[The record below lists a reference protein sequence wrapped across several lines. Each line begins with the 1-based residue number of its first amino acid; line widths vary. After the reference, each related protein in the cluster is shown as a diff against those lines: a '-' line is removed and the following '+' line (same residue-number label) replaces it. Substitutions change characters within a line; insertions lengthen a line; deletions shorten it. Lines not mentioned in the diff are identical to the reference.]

1 MQYHWWKRE
10 TMKISKI
17 YSNKNFKNIEFKEQ
31 FNTII
36 AFIESDKK
44 KDTHNLG
51 KTSLLRVIDFL
62 LLSQI
67 DKRKDKLFGND
78 LFIGQVFFGEFELN
92 NGKFLIV
99 KRSVDLPTKVSFK
112 LLDNKLEDYTINI
125 DWDFEDLSFDKA
137 KEKLNE
143 YLTFDVLNKW
153 NYRKSITYFLR
164 SQQDFLDVFKLN
176 KFKGKH
182 KDWKPF
188 VFELLGF
195 NGDLIKEKLE
205 IEEDIDELKKK
216 LQILKNEAQIDTTEK
231 DRLEGLLEIKQNELT
246 DIEKLIDVFNFYS
259 EDLKTNK
266 TIVEHIDNKL
276 QALNSDRYRI
286 SYEINKIKKTL
297 SNTIDDI
304 DLSEID
310 LLFEELNTY
319 FPNEL
324 KKKYKDLINFQKT
337 ITSERKKYL
346 SENLEEL
353 NSELVSVNKEI
364 EDAEKEKSKL
374 LELLTQKDSYQKFK
388 EYQKKLT
395 SIEVEIELIKNKL
408 SAIDNSLIIENEI
421 DTKKEL
427 VKIKIEELRKELST
441 RKHSDINKIFN
452 SIIKEI
458 LDTNALISLKHNN
471 QGNVEFLADYQNPN
485 DLIKTSEAQGTT
497 YKKLLCVAF
506 DLSLLINYSDKSF
519 YRFVYHDG
527 VLEGLDDRI
536 KIRYLNLVKS
546 ICGKYDI
553 QYILTLIDSDLPK
566 GNKNVVSNEDICL
579 ELNDKDDK
587 GKLFLHSF

>member
-1 MQYHWWKRE
+1 
-10 TMKISKI
+10 MKISKI
-17 YSNKNFKNIEFKEQ
+17 YSNKNFKNIEFNEQ

-36 AFIESDKK
+36 AFIESDQK

-62 LLSQI
+62 LLSKI
-67 DKRKDKLFGND
+67 DKKKDKLFGND
-78 LFIGQVFFGEFELN
+78 LFIGQEFYGEFELN
-92 NGKFLIV
+92 NGKFLLV
-99 KRSVDLPTKVSFK
+99 KRSIDFATKVSFK
-112 LLDNKLEDYTINI
+112 LLDNKLDDFITNV
-125 DWDFEDLSFDKA
+125 DWDFKDLSFDKA

-143 YLTFDVLNKW
+143 YLDFDVLKKW
-153 NYRKSITYFLR
+153 NYRKSVTYFLR
-164 SQQDFLDVFKLN
+164 SQQDYLDVFKLN

-205 IEEDIDELKKK
+205 IEEDIEELKKK
-216 LQILKNEAQIDTTEK
+216 LQILKDEAQVDTTEK
-231 DRLEGLLEIKQNELT
+231 DRLVGLLEIKQNELD
-246 DIEKLIDVFNFYS
+246 DIEKLIDTFNFYS

-266 TIVEHIDNKL
+266 IIVEHIDNKL

-286 SYEINKIKKTL
+286 SFEINKIKKTL

-304 DLSEID
+304 DINEIKV
-310 LLFEELNTY
+310 LFDELNIY

-324 KKKYKDLINFQKT
+324 KKKYEDLINFQKA
-337 ITSERKKYL
+337 IISERKKYL
-346 SENLEEL
+346 SENLKDLKNEL
-353 NSELVSVNKEI
+353 NIVNKKI
-364 EDAEKEKSKL
+364 KKFEKEKSNL
-374 LELLTQKDSYQKFK
+374 LEILTQKDSYHKFK

-408 SAIDNSLIIENEI
+408 KVIDRSLIIENEI
-421 DTKKEL
+421 EEKKEL
-427 VKIKIEELRKELST
+427 VKTKIEELRVELNT
-441 RKHSDINKIFN
+441 RKHSNINKIFN

-458 LDTNALISLKHNN
+458 LDTNALISLKLNN
-471 QGNVEFLADYQNPN
+471 QGNIEFSADYQNPN

-506 DLSLLINYSDKSF
+506 DLSLLINYSNKSF

-536 KIRYLNLVKS
+536 KIRYINLVKN
-546 ICGKYDI
+546 ICAQYDI

-566 GNKNVVSNEDICL
+566 ENKDIISKEDICL
-579 ELNDKDDK
+579 ELNDKDDS

>member
-1 MQYHWWKRE
+1 
-10 TMKISKI
+10 MKISKI
-17 YSNKNFKNIEFKEQ
+17 YSNKNFKNIEFKKQ
-31 FNTII
+31 FNSII

-62 LLSQI
+62 LLSKI
-67 DKRKDKLFGND
+67 DKKKDKLFGND
-78 LFIGQVFFGEFELN
+78 LFIGQVFLGEFELN
-92 NGKFLIV
+92 NGKFLII
-99 KRSVDLPTKVSFK
+99 KRSVDLITKVSFK
-112 LLDNKLEDYTINI
+112 LLDNKLEDFTINI

-143 YLTFDVLNKW
+143 YLRFDVLNKW

-205 IEEDIDELKKK
+205 IEEDVDELKKK
-216 LQILKNEAQIDTTEK
+216 LQVLKSEAQIDTTEK
-231 DRLEGLLEIKQNELT
+231 DRLEGLLEIKQNELI

-259 EDLKTNK
+259 EDLETNK

-286 SYEINKIKKTL
+286 SFEINKIKKTL

-304 DLSEID
+304 DLNEVN
-310 LLFEELNTY
+310 LLFKELNTY
-319 FPNEL
+319 FPNQL
-324 KKKYKDLINFQKT
+324 KKKYEDLINYQNT

-346 SENLEEL
+346 SENIVEL
-353 NSELVSVNKEI
+353 NSELASVNIEI
-364 EDAEKEKSKL
+364 ENAEKEKSKL
-374 LELLTQKDSYQKFK
+374 LEILTQKDSYQKFK

-421 DTKKEL
+421 DKKKEL
-427 VKIKIEELRKELST
+427 VKIKIEELRKELNT
-441 RKHSDINKIFN
+441 RKHSNINKIFN

-458 LDTNALISLKHNN
+458 LDTNALIALKHNN
-471 QGNVEFLADYQNPN
+471 QGNVEFLSDYQNPN
-485 DLIKTSEAQGTT
+485 NLIKTSEAQGTT

-536 KIRYLNLVKS
+536 KIRYINLVKS
-546 ICGKYDI
+546 ICAKYDL

-566 GNKNVVSNEDICL
+566 ENKNIVSSEDICL
-579 ELNDKDDK
+579 KLNDKDNN

>member
-1 MQYHWWKRE
+1 
-10 TMKISKI
+10 MKISKI

>member
-1 MQYHWWKRE
+1 
-10 TMKISKI
+10 MKISKI
-17 YSNKNFKNIEFKEQ
+17 YSNKNFKNIEFKKQ

-62 LLSQI
+62 LLSKI
-67 DKRKDKLFGND
+67 DKRKDKLFRND
-78 LFIGQVFFGEFELN
+78 LFIGQVFYGEFELN

-125 DWDFEDLSFDKA
+125 DWDIEDLSFDKA

-143 YLTFDVLNKW
+143 YLRFDVLNKW

-231 DRLEGLLEIKQNELT
+231 DRLDGLLEIKQNELS

-259 EDLKTNK
+259 EDLETNK

-286 SYEINKIKKTL
+286 SFEINKIKKTL
-297 SNTIDDI
+297 LNSINDI
-304 DLSEID
+304 DLSEIN
-310 LLFEELNTY
+310 LLFKELNTY

-324 KKKYKDLINFQKT
+324 KKKYEDLINFQKT
-337 ITSERKKYL
+337 ITSEREKYL
-346 SENLEEL
+346 SENMVEL
-353 NSELVSVNKEI
+353 NSELASINKEI
-364 EDAEKEKSKL
+364 ENAEKEKSKL
-374 LELLTQKDSYQKFK
+374 LEILTQKDSYQKFK

-395 SIEVEIELIKNKL
+395 NIEVEIELIKNKL

-421 DTKKEL
+421 DKKKEL
-427 VKIKIEELRKELST
+427 VKIKIEELRKELNT

-485 DLIKTSEAQGTT
+485 DLINTSEAQGTT

-506 DLSLLINYSDKSF
+506 DLSLLIYYSDKSF

-536 KIRYLNLVKS
+536 KIRYINLVKR

-566 GNKNVVSNEDICL
+566 ENKNIVSSEDICL
-579 ELNDKDDK
+579 ELNDKDDN

>member
-1 MQYHWWKRE
+1 
-10 TMKISKI
+10 MKISKI
-17 YSNKNFKNIEFKEQ
+17 YSNKNFKNIEFNEQ
-31 FNTII
+31 FNIVI

-62 LLSQI
+62 LLSKI
-67 DKRKDKLFGND
+67 DKNRDKLFGND
-78 LFIGQVFFGEFELN
+78 LFIGQVFYGEFELN

-99 KRSVDLPTKVSFK
+99 KRSVDLPTKISFK
-112 LLDNKLEDYTINI
+112 LLDNRLETFTTNL
-125 DWDFEDLSFDKA
+125 DWDIKDLSFDKA
-137 KEKLNE
+137 KEQ
-143 YLTFDVLNKW
+143 LNKYLGFDILKKW
-153 NYRKSITYFLR
+153 SYRKSITYFLR
-164 SQQDFLDVFKLN
+164 SQQDYLDVFKLN

-205 IEEDIDELKKK
+205 IEEDIEELKKK
-216 LQILKNEAQIDTTEK
+216 LQVLKNEAQVDTTEK
-231 DRLEGLLEIKQNELT
+231 DRLEGLLEIKQNELN

-259 EDLKTNK
+259 EDLETNK

-286 SYEINKIKKTL
+286 SFEINKIKKTL
-297 SNTIDDI
+297 SNTIDNIDI
-304 DLSEID
+304 KEINI
-310 LLFEELNTY
+310 LFEELNTY
-319 FPNEL
+319 FPSEL
-324 KKKYKDLINFQKT
+324 KKKYEDLINFQKA
-337 ITSERKKYL
+337 ITEERKKYL

-353 NSELVSVNKEI
+353 NFELASVNKEI
-364 EDAEKEKSKL
+364 EDAEKEKSNL
-374 LELLTQKDSYQKFK
+374 LKILTQKDSYQKFK
-388 EYQKKLT
+388 DYQKKLT

-408 SAIDNSLIIENEI
+408 KAIDRSLIIENEI
-421 DTKKEL
+421 DKKKEV
-427 VKIKIEELRKELST
+427 VKAKIEELKAELIT
-441 RKHSDINKIFN
+441 RKHSNINKIFN

-458 LDTNALISLKHNN
+458 LDTNALISLKLNN
-471 QGNVEFLADYQNPN
+471 QGNIEFAADYQNPN

-506 DLSLLINYSDKSF
+506 DLSLLINYSEKSF

-536 KIRYLNLVKS
+536 KIRYINLVKS
-546 ICGKYDI
+546 ICAKYNI
-553 QYILTLIDSDLPK
+553 QYTLTLIDSDLP
-566 GNKNVVSNEDICL
+566 GGENDIISNENICL
-579 ELNDKDDK
+579 KLNDKDDS
-587 GKLFLHSF
+587 GKLFLNSF